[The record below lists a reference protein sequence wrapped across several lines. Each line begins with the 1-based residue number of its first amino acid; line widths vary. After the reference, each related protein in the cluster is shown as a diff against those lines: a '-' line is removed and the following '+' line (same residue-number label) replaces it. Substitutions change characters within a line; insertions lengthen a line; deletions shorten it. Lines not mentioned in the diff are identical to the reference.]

1 MFNLCKLL
9 SLFVLIRKS
18 NKESRLTDKSLAQD
32 EKKDIFVKNLSQIKT
47 ARCFVTRKGHSR
59 IHFKRRT
66 AIMSWLISLVIAGA
80 MFASDGNLPVSA
92 NYNPAE
98 SKFAHAKTSQ
108 ADEIERFEQTY
119 ALSANGRV
127 TVSNVNGSI
136 AVDVWDRNEV
146 KLAYVKTADTKENLA
161 EVEVKIDA
169 RADLFSVETN
179 FDQWKRSDGKRNKN
193 SRFEIEY
200 RLTVPRNA
208 ILNEI
213 ETVNGS
219 VSIIG
224 AGNLTKASSVNG
236 QVRATNL
243 RGTADLSTVNGTVDA
258 DFDQLQADSKIS
270 LSTVNGA
277 VNLLI
282 PSDANATVKADT
294 LNGQIS
300 NDFGLPVRKG
310 EYVGR
315 DLRGKIG
322 SGNVRIQLSSVNG
335 GLSIRR
341 KNDGKSINKVTDL
354 LTTRS
359 EDNWDDEDF
368 DNDSD
373 AKAPKPPKPP
383 SPPKPSRKNGGMS
396 NQETNKLIAQSIR
409 DAQKEIKNIEPELAK
424 IQTEGFKQVLKI
436 NSEELHE
443 QLKEAQ
449 EKYKEA
455 FAQMPNVNWT
465 FGAPSIEEKRD
476 SFVVKGTPKVTVDA
490 KNYDVRVRG
499 WDKSEVSYS
508 IVRISRNNL
517 KKPLDTNSSTSI
529 KAEDSEV
536 SIKISSETTSP
547 GGIDFDDATK
557 MRIEVFVPKKS
568 NLKVI
573 TNREI
578 RVEGVS
584 GTLDLRGADESINVR
599 DGDGLLTVSGRDAR
613 IRVIGFRGEL
623 ESRTIGGSMF
633 LEGGLQRLLA
643 ESSSGEIVLSLPENE
658 NALIGS
664 NKKVNFEG
672 TTMTQHGEKTWRV
685 GNSGG
690 SRANYF
696 LQSANG
702 EIFVRSSDIIKSNE
716 E

>member
-1 MFNLCKLL
+1 M
-9 SLFVLIRKS
+9 
-18 NKESRLTDKSLAQD
+18 
-32 EKKDIFVKNLSQIKT
+32 KKFSTRAKKNDIFIKILSQIKT
-47 ARCFVTRKGHSR
+47 ARCFVTRKGKFPDS
-59 IHFKRRT
+59 FQQESSN
-66 AIMSWLISLVIAGA
+66 MSWLISLVIAGV
-80 MFASDGNLPVSA
+80 MFTSDGNLPVSA
-92 NYNPAE
+92 NYNPSE
-98 SKFAHAKTSQ
+98 SKFVHAKINQ

-119 ALSANGRV
+119 PLNANGRV

-136 AVDVWDRNEV
+136 AVDIWDRNEV

-161 EVEVKIDA
+161 EVEIKIDA
-169 RADLFSVETN
+169 RQDLFSVETN
-179 FDQWKRSDGKRNKN
+179 FDNWKRSDGTRNKN

-208 ILNEI
+208 ILNDI

-219 VSIIG
+219 VSIVG

-243 RGTADLSTVNGTVDA
+243 RGTANLSTVNGTVDA
-258 DFDQLQADSKIS
+258 DFDQLQTDSRIS

-277 VNLLI
+277 VNLVI

-322 SGNVRIQLSSVNG
+322 SGNVKIQLNSVNG

-341 KNDGKSINKVTDL
+341 KNDGKSINQVTNL

-359 EDNWDDEDF
+359 EDNWEDEDF
-368 DNDSD
+368 DNDSNPKST
-373 AKAPKPPKPP
+373 KAPKPPKPP
-383 SPPKPSRKNGGMS
+383 KLPTKNGGLS
-396 NQETNKLIAQSIR
+396 NEETNKLIAQSIR
-409 DAQKEIKNIEPELAK
+409 DAQREIKNIQPELGK
-424 IQTEGFKQVLKI
+424 IYTEGLKQAANI
-436 NSEELHE
+436 SAEEMRE

-455 FAQMPNVNWT
+455 LVEMPNISWN
-465 FGAPSIEEKRD
+465 FGAPSVEEKRD

-490 KNYDVRVRG
+490 KNYDVTVRG

-536 SIKISSETTSP
+536 SIKILTETTSLSS
-547 GGIDFDDATK
+547 IDFDDATK

-599 DGDGLLTVSGRDAR
+599 DGNGQLTVNGKDSR
-613 IRVIGFRGEL
+613 IRVVGFRGEV
-623 ESRTIGGSMF
+623 ESKTFSGSMF
-633 LEGGLQRLLA
+633 LEGGLQKLSA
-643 ESSSGEIVLSLPENE
+643 ESSSGQIVLSLAENE
-658 NALIGS
+658 NAVINS
-664 NKKVNFEG
+664 NKKINVEG
-672 TTMTQHGEKTWRV
+672 MALTEQSEKKLRI
-685 GNSGG
+685 GSGSG
-690 SRANYF
+690 ANYF
-696 LQSANG
+696 LQSTDG
-702 EIFVRSSDIIKSNE
+702 EIFIRSGEVIKSNNE
-716 E
+716 